1 MTATSMTAT
10 SLARDNAA
18 HPARISVDNVSVSYG
33 GAFALQNASLRV
45 GHGSI
50 CALIGVNGAGKST
63 LFKAIMGFVTPT
75 AGAVSID
82 GLPIRQAQK
91 RGLVGYVPQA
101 EEVDWAFPVSV
112 WDVVLMGRYGFMNL
126 LRIPSARDRQI
137 AEDALRR
144 MDMWAY
150 RDRQIGALSGGQRKR
165 AFLARVLAQGAEIML
180 MDEPFTGV
188 DATTEQM
195 VIRLLGELRDAG
207 STILISTHDLNSI
220 ESFCDHVAFVN
231 RTVLAFGPT
240 AEVFTP
246 DNLAL
251 AFGGVLRHLNKA
263 PVPAP
268 ILTLSDY
275 AARQSAAADR

>member
-1 MTATSMTAT
+1 MVINPEAK
-10 SLARDNAA
+10 N
-18 HPARISVDNVSVSYG
+18 ARIRVENVSVNYG
-33 GAFALQNASLRV
+33 GTFALQNASLHV
-45 GHGSI
+45 NGGSI

-75 AGAVSID
+75 AGSVYID
-82 GLPIRQAQK
+82 GLPIRPAQK

-112 WDVVLMGRYGFMNL
+112 WDVVLMGRYGFMNFM
-126 LRIPSARDRQI
+126 RIPSAHDKQV
-137 AEDALRR
+137 AEKALRR

-165 AFLARVLAQGAEIML
+165 AFLARALAQEAKIML

-188 DATTEQM
+188 DANTEQM
-195 VIRLLGELRDAG
+195 VIQLLGELRDEG
-207 STILISTHDLNSI
+207 DTILISTHDLNSI

-231 RTVLAFGPT
+231 KTVLAYGPI
-240 AEVFTP
+240 ADVFTP

-251 AFGGVLRHLNKA
+251 AFGGVLRHLNRVQEPPPEPIRSLYNNA
-263 PVPAP
+263 PSL
-268 ILTLSDY
+268 ISTM
-275 AARQSAAADR
+275 AAD